1 MAAVREHRVAETGL
15 PGCLQL
21 FPRAS
26 RDARGWFVKTFHEE
40 QFAAARLA
48 THFAEEYYSVSRRN
62 VLRGLHFQTPPRD
75 HAKLVY
81 CTEGTVLDVVVDLR
95 VGSPTFGRHRRFTLS
110 AAARNALYIPS
121 GLAHGFYVM
130 SARATLIYK
139 TTTVHS
145 PAHDAGILWSSCGI
159 RWPTRRPILSERD
172 GRFPAFAEFASPFV
186 AGP

>member
-1 MAAVREHRVAETGL
+1 MAAVREQRIEQTGL
-15 PGCLQL
+15 AGCLQL

-40 QFAAARLA
+40 QFAAAGLA

-81 CTEGTVLDVVVDLR
+81 CTAGAVLDVVVDLR
-95 VGSPTFGRHRRFTLS
+95 AGSPTFGQHRRFTLTGVK
-110 AAARNALYIPS
+110 RNALYIPT
-121 GLAHGFYVM
+121 GFAHGFYVT
-130 SARATLIYK
+130 RGPATMIYK

-145 PAHDAGILWSSCGI
+145 PAHDAGVLWSSCGI
-159 RWPTRRPILSERD
+159 RWPARKPLVSERD
-172 GRFPAFAEFASPFV
+172 RAFPALDDFASPFV
-186 AGP
+186 FRP